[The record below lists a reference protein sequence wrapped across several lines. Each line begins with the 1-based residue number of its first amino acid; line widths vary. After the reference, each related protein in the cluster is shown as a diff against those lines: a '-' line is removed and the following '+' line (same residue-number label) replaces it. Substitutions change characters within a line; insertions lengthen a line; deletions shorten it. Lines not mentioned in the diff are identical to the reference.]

1 MSEKNKNKIVTILFA
16 IIIILSFFIN
26 IIKKDE
32 IISIAERR
40 KLEQFPSV
48 SISQIINGTFFNK
61 FDKYVTDQ
69 FFERELFRKIKI
81 NTELKLLSK
90 KNYNNLYEYNN
101 YIIEQIYPLNEKS
114 ILNISNK
121 IIEIKEKY
129 LTENNKIYY
138 SIIPDKNYFI
148 NKDNLKIDY
157 NNLENILNEKLN
169 FGKYIRIFD
178 LLQLEDYYKTDSHWK
193 QEKLIKIAQKFGQEM
208 KLNLNNNYEE
218 KIITEFKGVYSGQL
232 PINEEKDEI
241 KILTNNVLK
250 NCTVYNY
257 EKNEATTIY
266 NFDKMNSLDKYDIY
280 LSGAVSL
287 ISIENTENKIGKELV
302 VFRDS
307 FASSFVPLLVEGY
320 DKITLIDTR
329 YISPKILSQYIEFN
343 NQDILFLYST
353 SIINNS
359 YTLFPFFNFIKSL
372 IKPYT

>member
-138 SIIPDKNYFI
+138 SIIPDKNYFVEK
-148 NKDNLKIDY
+148 NNLKINY
-157 NNLENILNEKLN
+157 SNLEEILNKNLN

-178 LLQLEDYYKTDSHWK
+178 LLELDDYYKTDSHWK
-193 QEKLIKIAQKFGQEM
+193 QEKLIKVAKKFEAEM
-208 KLNLNNNYEE
+208 NINLNNNYEE
-218 KIITEFKGVYSGQL
+218 KLITNFVGVYAGQL
-232 PINEEKDEI
+232 PINKENDEI
-241 KILTNNVLK
+241 KILTNNILE
-250 NCTVYNY
+250 NCRVYNY
-257 EKNEATTIY
+257 ETNKTTKIY
-266 NFDKMNSLDKYDIY
+266 NMDQINSIDKYDIY

-287 ISIENTENKIGKELV
+287 LSIENPESKTEKELI

-307 FASSFVPLLVEGY
+307 FASSFVPLLVDGY
-320 DKITLIDTR
+320 RKITMIDTR
-329 YISPKILSQYIEFN
+329 YISPKILGNYIEFS

-353 SIINNS
+353 SVINNS
-359 YTLFPFFNFIKSL
+359 YSVK
-372 IKPYT
+372 

>member
-208 KLNLNNNYEE
+208 KLNINNNYEE

-343 NQDILFLYST
+343 DQDILFLYST

-359 YTLFPFFNFIKSL
+359 YTLK
-372 IKPYT
+372 